1 MNTPNTHLMRYAVLL
16 GFLLFFSCAGSPP
29 DNLGVIDGQ
38 LAQVP
43 STPNAVSTQAP
54 MDDKIH
60 HIKPVPFKGTTEE
73 FQKLVTEI
81 LESWEGATIVS
92 AQGQY
97 IYATFRSKIM
107 GFVDDAEFYY
117 NREEGQIHYRSV
129 SRLGAGDL
137 GVNRQRFEDFKE
149 QFQERL

>member
-73 FQKLVTEI
+73 FQKLVTDI

-107 GFVDDAEFYY
+107 GFVDDA
-117 NREEGQIHYRSV
+117 RVLLQSRRRPDPLPQRIPLRGRRS
-129 SRLGAGDL
+129 RGKPP
-137 GVNRQRFEDFKE
+137 EI
-149 QFQERL
+149 